1 MTSTTQANP
10 RLEAIAAAIE
20 RHGHGRVPRELR
32 RRQLLE
38 LATELFAERGFAAAS
53 MDELAA
59 RAGVSKPVIY
69 DQFGSKEGLLLAA
82 IDALGE
88 ELSATV
94 VEAVAGR
101 TDPEDLM
108 RAGSLAFFRFVGER
122 SATWAMVFGATRS
135 ISDASPPA
143 MDKLDEIRRRQDGLV
158 SAVILASARELGGE
172 PGQLELGAI
181 TRALNGVYEGLV
193 DWWAEHPEVEAEQL
207 TEWVRRPRPA
217 RARGDGRAR
226 LSGDRRS
233 SRTEPLTQ
241 RRPNAAGAASR
252 VLTPVAGE
260 TSSKERSMA
269 ATSHVKWTGD
279 LKAGQGSIEVGSG
292 ALTANYSAASRFSDG
307 EGTNPEELLAAAHAG
322 LLLDGADAGPRQ
334 CRSRAR
340 ERRDR
345 RQGAPP
351 QGGDGGF
358 EIHRSSWRPSARSP
372 ASPPRTSGSTP
383 KRRRGVPALEGAGRS
398 RRSRSTPARDR

>member
-172 PGQLELGAI
+172 PGELELGAI

-193 DWWAEHPEVEAEQL
+193 DWWSEHPEVEAEQL
-207 TEWVRRPRPA
+207 TEWVLA
-217 RARGDGRAR
+217 
-226 LSGDRRS
+226 L
-233 SRTEPLTQ
+233 
-241 RRPNAAGAASR
+241 
-252 VLTPVAGE
+252 VLPGLEA
-260 TSSKERSMA
+260 MA
-269 ATSHVKWTGD
+269 A
-279 LKAGQGSIEVGSG
+279 
-292 ALTANYSAASRFSDG
+292 
-307 EGTNPEELLAAAHAG
+307 
-322 LLLDGADAGPRQ
+322 
-334 CRSRAR
+334 
-340 ERRDR
+340 
-345 RQGAPP
+345 
-351 QGGDGGF
+351 
-358 EIHRSSWRPSARSP
+358 P
-372 ASPPRTSGSTP
+372 A
-383 KRRRGVPALEGAGRS
+383 
-398 RRSRSTPARDR
+398 